1 MSDTK
6 QTSIVRYMGTPIV
19 EENIKQ
25 TLKDN
30 AQDFMVSVAALVNSS
45 PALQECTPKSVLS
58 ACLVATGLGLPINNN
73 LGLAHIIPYNN
84 KVKEKSIDADS
95 GKERVIERWEMQA
108 QFQMAAKGFKQLAIR
123 TGKYKHINDTDV
135 REGEYLGQNRMTGE
149 DEFSWIKDET
159 ERGKLPII
167 GYLAYFKLNTGYE
180 KTLYMTSEQLKA
192 HGLRY
197 SKSFKK
203 GFGNWKDDFDSMA
216 RKTVIKLLI
225 SRHGLL
231 STKSDDER
239 RLAHAIEADQA
250 VVEGDQKSYPDNDPI
265 DPKDVANQKER
276 DRLVR
281 HIKNSKS
288 VEELEDGGCEE
299 ALAEYG
305 QDLREMFDN
314 KKAELTKGQND
325 RQ

>member
-1 MSDTK
+1 MSN
-6 QTSIVRYMGTPIV
+6 QTSIVRYMGMPAV
-19 EENIKQ
+19 EENIRQ

-84 KVKEKSIDADS
+84 KVKEKGAD
-95 GKERVIERWEMQA
+95 GKEIVRWEMQA

-123 TGKYKHINDTDV
+123 TGKYKHLNDTDV
-135 REGEYLGQNRMTGE
+135 REGEYLGQNRLTGE
-149 DEFSWIKDET
+149 DEFEWVKNVDER
-159 ERGKLPII
+159 EALPIV
-167 GYLAYFKLNTGYE
+167 GYLAFFRLNTGYE
-180 KTLYMTSEQLKA
+180 KTLYMSVEQLKK

-197 SKSFKK
+197 SKSFAK
-203 GFGNWKDDFDSMA
+203 GYGNWKDDFDSMA

-239 RLAHAIEADQA
+239 RLAKALEADQMVMNA
-250 VVEGDQKSYPDNDPI
+250 EGGEYSDNEKVDPQE
-265 DPKDVANQKER
+265 VAAEKEKAR
-276 DRLVR
+276 RLK
-281 HIKNSKS
+281 HINAATTL
-288 VEELEDGGCEE
+288 EELEGG
-299 ALAEYG
+299 G
-305 QDLREMFDN
+305 LRDVIESLPVDDEVSQLFY
-314 KKAELTKGQND
+314 KKEAELTGKQEGQK
-325 RQ
+325 

>member
-1 MSDTK
+1 MADSTQAK
-6 QTSIVRYMGTPIV
+6 QTSIVRYMGMPNV

-84 KVKEKSIDADS
+84 KVKEKDAT
-95 GKERVIERWEMQA
+95 GKEIVRWEMQA

-123 TGKYKHINDTDV
+123 TGKYKHLNDTDV

-149 DEFSWIKDET
+149 DEFRWVEDLA
-159 ERGKLPII
+159 ERDKLPII
-167 GYLAYFKLNTGYE
+167 GYLAFFRLNTGYE
-180 KTLYMTSEQLKA
+180 KTLYMTVEQLKK

-197 SKSFKK
+197 SKSFAK

-239 RLAHAIEADQA
+239 RLAKALEADQA
-250 VVEGDQKSYPDNDPI
+250 VMHDDKATYPDNEPVDAKEI
-265 DPKDVANQKER
+265 AHRKER
-276 DRLVR
+276 ERISK
-281 HIKNSKS
+281 HIQNSATLS
-288 VEELEDGGCEE
+288 DLELCEE
-299 ALAEYG
+299 SLAEY
-305 QDLREMFDN
+305 DEKLREQFDA
-314 KKAELTKGQND
+314 KKKYLIENEGEE
-325 RQ
+325 